1 MITLRHHA
9 DIYWIQLKTQLAVQ
23 FQYRIAMFIWMIG
36 MVLEPVMYL
45 IVWTT
50 VARAR
55 GGSVG
60 SYDAPEFAAYY
71 IIMMAV
77 NHATFSWIMW
87 EYEYYVR
94 EGTLSG
100 LLLRP
105 IHPIHRDIADN
116 LAYKVLTGT
125 VLIPIATALWFI
137 FGARAATSL
146 TDVLLFVP
154 ALALAAVLRIL
165 MEWTLAMAA
174 FWVTRVA
181 AINQLYMV
189 VAYFFSGWIAPLE
202 LFPSIIRRI
211 SYLLP
216 FRWTINF
223 PIELLLGRLSG
234 QEIAIGLLAQL
245 CWIGVVL
252 VVLNGVWQRGVRR
265 FSAVGA

>member
-1 MITLRHHA
+1 MILVRRYSE
-9 DIYWIQLKTQLAVQ
+9 IYWVQLKTQLAVQ
-23 FQYRIAMFIWMIG
+23 FQYRVAMFIWMIG

-45 IVWTT
+45 VVWST

-60 SYDAPEFAAYY
+60 GYDASEFAAYY

-125 VLIPIATALWFI
+125 VMIPIAAALWLI
-137 FGARAATSL
+137 FGAHAATTL

-154 ALALAAVLRIL
+154 ALALAAALRIL

-174 FWVTRVA
+174 FWTTRVA
-181 AINQLYMV
+181 AFNQLYFV
-189 VAYFFSGWIAPLE
+189 VSYFFSGWIAPLD
-202 LFPSIIRRI
+202 LFPPIIRQMT
-211 SYLLP
+211 YLLP

-223 PIELLLGRLSG
+223 PIELLMGRLTG
-234 QEIAIGLLAQL
+234 QEIALGVVAQL
-245 CWIGVVL
+245 CWIAVTL
-252 VVLNGVWQRGVRR
+252 VVLNRVWRRGVRR